1 MLVVGELNPG
11 QINEDAKK
19 PAPHKEC
26 VQKQLQEHIP
36 QRAPVQQRWS
46 LDVDPKNSI
55 KFLKPLNVTRND
67 GSLALQHPVLLT
79 VSVSLTRL
87 ILFHESRLLEALWKP
102 SQDLLQA
109 EPLLYKSL
117 LGGIDCRL
125 EQLTLTLHVTNISVC
140 DTAYVYSCE
149 SESNALC
156 S

>member
-87 ILFHESRLLEALWKP
+87 ILFHESPEHMVWQGFWKLFGSLHRIYFRP
-102 SQDLLQA
+102 SHCFTSPCLA
-109 EPLLYKSL
+109 
-117 LGGIDCRL
+117 G
-125 EQLTLTLHVTNISVC
+125 
-140 DTAYVYSCE
+140 
-149 SESNALC
+149 
-156 S
+156 